1 MTTRKFTIYQ
11 CNWCPKF
18 NRVKQLCNSCDEITC
33 TDCFCLKR
41 SKKMCNDCGKYHE
54 LFKRKTFPQETQPT
68 AQEAQLPAAQEAQL
82 PAAQE
87 AQLPAAQ
94 EALQPPAAG
103 SRIPF
108 ESKERFLTP
117 TKTPHKTTN
126 AKNFVRRF
134 NF

>member
-1 MTTRKFTIYQ
+1 
-11 CNWCPKF
+11 
-18 NRVKQLCNSCDEITC
+18 
-33 TDCFCLKR
+33 
-41 SKKMCNDCGKYHE
+41 MCNDCGKYHE
-54 LFKRKTFPQETQPT
+54 LFKRKTFPQA
-68 AQEAQLPAAQEAQL
+68 AQPAAQEAQL
-82 PAAQE
+82 N
-87 AQLPAAQ
+87 AAQ